1 MATIQNT
8 PHKYMDDPVAKAL
21 RGGIEHRATWMYL
34 LMDEA
39 RKQGLDWDDFA
50 RKAVF
55 RCGHFH
61 GENKIKANCP
71 HVENLEE
78 FYPVF
83 LNGDTEK
90 ALEVEVLEKTPD
102 FLHLEFHYCPLI
114 AAWEKL
120 GCSQEEIAHLCDI
133 AMDGDRGI
141 AEECGLDITIENK
154 IAEGD
159 KTCRIAFRRKR

>member
-1 MATIQNT
+1 MATIHNT
-8 PHKYMDDPVAKAL
+8 PHKYTDDPVAKAL
-21 RGGIEHRATWMYL
+21 RGAIEHRATWMYL

-39 RKQGLDWDDFA
+39 RKQGLNWDDFA
-50 RKAVF
+50 RKAVL

-83 LNGDTEK
+83 LNEDTEK

-102 FLHLEFHYCPLI
+102 SLHLSFHYCPLI

-120 GCSQEEIAHLCDI
+120 GCSPEEIAHLCDI

-141 AEECGLDITIENK
+141 AAECGLDITIEKK

-159 KTCRIAFRRKR
+159 DTCCVAFRRK